1 MDVGL
6 QAKYQARAQVLKALA
21 HPSRLLIVDQLAA
34 REHSVAELTA
44 LVGADIS
51 TVSKHLSI
59 LKTAGLVNDQRRGKQ
74 VFYSLRTPCVLSFF
88 GCVETVLQ
96 AKLDDQLV
104 LMGSFLGCQ
113 LLD

>member
-1 MDVGL
+1 MDART

-34 REHSVAELTA
+34 GEHSVAELTA

-51 TVSKHLSI
+51 TVSKHLAI
-59 LKTAGLVNDQRRGKQ
+59 LKTAGLVDDQRRGKQ

-88 GCVETVLQ
+88 GCVETVLSARVQ
-96 AKLDDQLV
+96 ERITLAR
-104 LMGSFLGCQ
+104 
-113 LLD
+113 